1 MHHKSIAV
9 LLIIALLPAWLM
21 LDVAPVAAGGTVTNC
36 SDDTDFSNKLSSGG
50 TIDFSCGTATIVL
63 SSTKTISADTTI
75 DGGGMIT
82 LSGGGVQRLFVVN
95 SGVAL
100 TLTNITIR
108 DGYESV
114 DGGAIY
120 STGVVNISN
129 SQFLSN
135 TVDSGYSGGAIESF
149 GVLNIS
155 HSEFAYNRA
164 GNGGALF
171 PREATSFTTISGSSF
186 HDNSTTNT
194 ANGWGGAML
203 VWNGA
208 QVSIDSSSFV
218 SNTAQQG
225 GMAYLTSVSVLTVTN
240 SSLSSNRSTGVIGGA
255 LVNHGTATVNNS
267 TLDHNSADSGGGIWN
282 GATLTLNSTSLND
295 NTALQFGGGLSNSG
309 TATLNNS
316 MMRGNT
322 SAQTGGAVYGAG
334 ITTLNSSTLSGNS
347 ASIGGGLTDNIGT
360 TTINNSTLS
369 GNSASNA
376 GGGIYSFGTVN
387 LNSSTLSGNTAG
399 NGGGGFY
406 NDHSVATVTNST
418 LSGNSTATLGGGFF
432 NSGSATFY
440 NATLANN
447 SAATGGELY
456 IQAGAP
462 TVLSNTILAY
472 SPASGNCAGT
482 ITSSEFTLSSDLTCG
497 LPPANKIKGLDPNGL
512 DPLLSV
518 LGNFGGPTQVHMP
531 KANSPAVDGIVGNDA
546 PATDQRGMPRPAG
559 PGYDIGSV
567 ERQPSDTDLAPRLWL
582 PLIER

>member
-1 MHHKSIAV
+1 MHRKSIAV

-21 LDVAPVAAGGTVTNC
+21 LDVAPAAAGGTVTNC

-75 DGGGMIT
+75 DGGGTIT
-82 LSGGGVQRLFVVN
+82 LSGGGTQRLFIVN

-108 DGYESV
+108 DGFWSA

-120 STGVVNISN
+120 SKGAVNIVN

-171 PREATSFTTISGSSF
+171 PRETSSVTTITGSRF
-186 HDNSTTNT
+186 HDNATTNT
-194 ANGWGGAML
+194 TNGWGGAML

-208 QVSIDSSSFV
+208 QVSIDSSSFL

-225 GMAYLTSVSVLTVTN
+225 GMAYVTSVSVLAITN
-240 SSLSSNRSTGVIGGA
+240 SSLSSNRATGVIGGA
-255 LVNHGTATVNNS
+255 LVNHGTATINDS
-267 TLDHNSADSGGGIWN
+267 TLDHNSAGDGGGIWN
-282 GATLTLNSTSLND
+282 DATLTLNSTSLSN
-295 NTALQFGGGLSNSG
+295 NSALQFGGGLSNSG

-322 SAQTGGAVYGAG
+322 SAQTGGAIDNVGTA
-334 ITTLNSSTLSGNS
+334 TLNSSTLSGNS
-347 ASIGGGLTDNIGT
+347 AAIGGGLTDYIGAT

-369 GNSASNA
+369 GNSASNG

-387 LNSSTLSGNTAG
+387 L
-399 NGGGGFY
+399 
-406 NDHSVATVTNST
+406 
-418 LSGNSTATLGGGFF
+418 
-432 NSGSATFY
+432 
-440 NATLANN
+440 
-447 SAATGGELY
+447 
-456 IQAGAP
+456 
-462 TVLSNTILAY
+462 
-472 SPASGNCAGT
+472 
-482 ITSSEFTLSSDLTCG
+482 
-497 LPPANKIKGLDPNGL
+497 
-512 DPLLSV
+512 
-518 LGNFGGPTQVHMP
+518 
-531 KANSPAVDGIVGNDA
+531 
-546 PATDQRGMPRPAG
+546 
-559 PGYDIGSV
+559 
-567 ERQPSDTDLAPRLWL
+567 
-582 PLIER
+582 